1 MSLWLLAYLALGAVA
16 GLFAGLLGI
25 GGGIVMVPVFALLF
39 AAQGFPAEHLM
50 HLALGT
56 AMATIIFTA
65 SCSLR
70 THHAHGAVL
79 WPVVKGLSTG
89 IVAGALLGPLLAAQI
104 PTRPLAIL
112 FTVFMAY
119 VAFQLLLDLKP
130 QASRALPG
138 PLGLFGA
145 GLGIGA
151 LSALVSIGGGS
162 LVVPFLTACN
172 VKMHQAIG
180 TSAATGLP
188 IALTGTAGYVLAA
201 QGAGNLPEGS
211 FGFIYLPALFAA
223 AGASMLL
230 APVGARLAHR
240 LPVALLKKIF
250 AAVLLLLLA
259 KMLHG
264 LL

>member
-1 MSLWLLAYLALGAVA
+1 
-16 GLFAGLLGI
+16 
-25 GGGIVMVPVFALLF
+25 
-39 AAQGFPAEHLM
+39 M

-79 WPVVKGLSTG
+79 WPVVARLSTG

-119 VAFQLLLDLKP
+119 VAFQLLLDPKP

-151 LSALVSIGGGS
+151 LSALVSIG
-162 LVVPFLTACN
+162 
-172 VKMHQAIG
+172 

-188 IALTGTAGYVLAA
+188 IALTGTTGYILAA

-250 AAVLLLLLA
+250 AGVLLLLLA

>member
-1 MSLWLLAYLALGAVA
+1 MSLWLLAYLALGVVA
-16 GLFAGLLGI
+16 GLFAGLLGV
-25 GGGIVMVPVFALLF
+25 GGGIVMVPVLALLF

-65 SCSLR
+65 FCSLR

-79 WPVVKGLSTG
+79 WPVVKRLSAG
-89 IVAGALLGPLLAAQI
+89 IVVGALLGPQLAAQI

-130 QASRALPG
+130 KPSRVLPG
-138 PLGLFGA
+138 PLELFAA

-201 QGAGNLPEGS
+201 QGAGGLPEGS
-211 FGFIYLPALFAA
+211 FGFIYLPALLAT
-223 AGASMLL
+223 AGASMLF
-230 APVGARLAHR
+230 APLGARLAHR
-240 LPVALLKKIF
+240 LPVAALKKIF
-250 AAVLLLLLA
+250 AGVIVLLLA